1 MKTTIRW
8 WPDGA
13 QGAPAVFEVLEDD
26 GGTDGYR
33 LVKSAAAQVLAYAEA
48 VDAKARG
55 AFERPIFGAV
65 KKDKDEIQEDV
76 YSLRVTLGLPRRWTK
91 AALLADLKKQQKEA
105 A

>member
-1 MKTTIRW
+1 MKTTVRW

-26 GGTDGYR
+26 GGADGYR
-33 LVKSAAAQVLAYAEA
+33 RVKSAAAQVLAYAEA

-65 KKDKDEIQEDV
+65 KKEKAQIQEDAED
-76 YSLRVTLGLPRRWTK
+76 LRVTLGLPRKWTR

>member
-1 MKTTIRW
+1 MKTTVRW

-26 GGTDGYR
+26 GGAAGDRRT
-33 LVKSAAAQVLAYAEA
+33 KAAAAQVLAYAEA

-55 AFERPIFGAV
+55 AFERPIFGDI
-65 KKDKDEIQEDV
+65 KKDPAEIQDDAGD
-76 YSLRVTLGLPRRWTK
+76 LRVTLGLPRRWTK
-91 AALLADLKKQQKEA
+91 AAILADLKKQQKEA